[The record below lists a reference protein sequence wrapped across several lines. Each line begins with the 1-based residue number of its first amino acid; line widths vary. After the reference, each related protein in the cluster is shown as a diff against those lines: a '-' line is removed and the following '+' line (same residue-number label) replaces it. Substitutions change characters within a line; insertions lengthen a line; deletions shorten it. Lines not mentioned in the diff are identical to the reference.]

1 MMNKEDMAVYDEPQ
15 CEEFFSEQ
23 DDKHGMYRPYD
34 GQEGQW
40 PGDGSGIDDLAD
52 YNQNEG
58 GDY

>member
-1 MMNKEDMAVYDEPQ
+1 MAVYDEPQ